1 MRIVFYYGSIK
12 NGGAERVITTLANSL
27 TEKGDKVAIIVT
39 DNGESGYYLDPDV
52 KVIGLNSQHNSENLW
67 EAFCAFKKNVKNVRS
82 QIEMLTPDVVLAFD
96 PQLAAV
102 AQVSC
107 RSMPGI
113 KIIGS
118 ERSNPYKARTGW
130 KSKLF
135 VKISTK
141 LDGFIFQTDGAK
153 SYYPKKTQ
161 NGSAVIPNGIFGALP
176 ERIPGYG
183 ERGEWT
189 ICASG
194 RIDKVKRYDL
204 MVDAMEQVVRKH
216 PSAVLEIYGEG
227 NFRKELDEYIS
238 KKRLQESVIVKGR
251 TRYMM
256 EELVRHRIFILASDH
271 EGMPNGLI
279 EAMACGCACVSTD
292 CQFGPSE
299 LIRDYENGR
308 LVPVGNSAALTEAIN
323 ELLENPNNAMKIAEN
338 AMKIGKTHSQD
349 KIANMYR
356 NYIKR
361 IIGVNQ

>member
-1 MRIVFYYGSIK
+1 MRIVFYYGSIQ

-27 TEKGDKVAIIVT
+27 TQRGDKVSIIVT
-39 DNGESGYYLDPDV
+39 DNGESGYYLDPSV
-52 KVIGLNSQHNSENLW
+52 KVVGLNSQHISKNLR
-67 EAFCAFKKNVKNVRS
+67 EAFGAFRKNVKNDRS
-82 QIEMLTPDVVLAFD
+82 QMEILKPDVVLAFD

-102 AQVSC
+102 AHISC

-113 KIIGS
+113 KVIGS

-135 VKISTK
+135 VKISTN
-141 LDGFIFQTDGAK
+141 LDGFIFQTVGAK
-153 SYYPKKTQ
+153 SFYPQKTQ
-161 NGSAVIPNGIFGALP
+161 NGSAVIPNGIFGMLP

-216 PSAVLEIYGEG
+216 PSAVLDIYGEG
-227 NFRKELDEYIS
+227 NYRKELDEYIS
-238 KKRLQESVIVKGR
+238 KKGLQKSVILKGR
-251 TRYMM
+251 TRCMM
-256 EELVRHRIFILASDH
+256 DELVRHRIFVLSSDH

-308 LVPVGNSAALTEAIN
+308 LVPVGNSDALTEVIN
-323 ELLENPNNAMKIAEN
+323 DLLENPDNAAKIAEN
-338 AMKIGKTHSQD
+338 ARKISKTHSQE
-349 KIANMYR
+349 KIADMYR
-356 NYIKR
+356 DYIKR
-361 IIGVNQ
+361 IIGVN